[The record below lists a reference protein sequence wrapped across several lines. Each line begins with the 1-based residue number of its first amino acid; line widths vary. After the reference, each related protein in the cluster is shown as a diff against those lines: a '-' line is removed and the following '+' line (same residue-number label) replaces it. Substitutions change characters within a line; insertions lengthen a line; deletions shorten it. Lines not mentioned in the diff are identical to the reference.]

1 MLTRE
6 QLLGSFTRRFRTI
19 DTVAGQ
25 VRIRNLTE
33 AEKSDFEAG
42 SLKEDGK
49 LNMAHVRAQRRKLVA
64 LCLVDQNGQRLLQ
77 PGDEGRLKDVDSAVT
92 SAIFVAATEHCGF
105 TGEEM
110 EELEK
115 NFAAAGGDDSPTG

>member
-6 QLLGSFTRRFRTI
+6 QFLGSFQRRFRTVN
-19 DTVAGQ
+19 TEAGE

-42 SLKEDGK
+42 TLKDDGK
-49 LNMAHVRAQRRKLVA
+49 LNLAHVRAQRRKLIV
-64 LCLVDQNGQRLLQ
+64 LVLVDNKGEPLLK
-77 PGDEGRLKDVDSAVT
+77 PGDEAQLRHLDAAVT
-92 SAIFVAATEHCGF
+92 SAIWKAATEHCGF

-110 EELEK
+110 AELEK
-115 NFAAAGGDDSPTG
+115 NFDAAGGDDSPTG